1 MVTSDNVFRVCDQ
14 PHPQRVEAM
23 LSACREGKIETA
35 LAAMKDLWGLGFS
48 ALDLVT
54 TVFKVVKAQSMPE
67 PLKLDMVQIIS
78 SIHMR
83 VADGVGTLLQMNG
96 MVARLCELSMKS
108 IR

>member
-1 MVTSDNVFRVCDQ
+1 
-14 PHPQRVEAM
+14 
-23 LSACREGKIETA
+23 
-35 LAAMKDLWGLGFS
+35 
-48 ALDLVT
+48 
-54 TVFKVVKAQSMPE
+54 MPE

>member
-1 MVTSDNVFRVCDQ
+1 MVTGENVFRVCDQ
-14 PHPQRVEAM
+14 PHPRRVEAM
-23 LSACREGKIETA
+23 LSACRSGNIEAA
-35 LAAMKDLWGLGFS
+35 LLAMKDLWGLGFS

-54 TVFKVVKAQSMPE
+54 TVFKVVKAQDMPE

-96 MVARLCELSMKS
+96 MVARLCELATRK
-108 IR
+108 